1 MKVLVKLALA
11 AVAVGMLGAGAP
23 AQAQEKIKI
32 GIVADFTGPFATS
45 GRQFRNGI
53 ELFLAERGN
62 KVGGREV
69 EIVYRDTAGANPALS
84 RQLTEELIVR
94 ERVSLLGGYY
104 FTPNAAAVAQI
115 ITEAKIPTTVF
126 IAATPSLTRQSPYFV
141 RVGYTSWQSAVIAA
155 QHALKQGK
163 RRAYIAVSDFVPG
176 HDSQE
181 AFKKTFV
188 DGGGQIVGEDRMPL
202 NTNDYSPFVQ
212 RIANAKADSTFMF
225 LPVGPGSIGF
235 IKSYVE
241 RGLLRQGVQLYGTAE
256 TDDLDLPAL
265 GPAAEGILT
274 SFFYANSD
282 PNPVNQKFLAGLNK
296 QFGEAGTPN
305 FGAVTGYDG
314 MQVMYRM
321 IEAQAGRKWDPDAA
335 MQAVKGMKISSP
347 RGPIEIDAET
357 RDIIQTMYIRRV
369 ENKGGKLSNVYI
381 DSYPAVKD
389 PWKVLNK

>member
-1 MKVLVKLALA
+1 MKFVSRVALA
-11 AVAVGMLGAGAP
+11 ALVVGVFGGG

-32 GIVADFTGPFATS
+32 GIVADFTGPYATS
-45 GRQFRNGI
+45 GIQFRNGV

-69 EIVYRDTAGANPALS
+69 EIIYRDTAGANPALS

-104 FTPNAAAVAQI
+104 FTPNAAAVSQI

-155 QHALKQGK
+155 QYALKTGK
-163 RRAYIAVSDFVPG
+163 KRAYIAVSDFAPG

-202 NTNDYSPFVQ
+202 NTNDYAPFVQ
-212 RIANAKADSTFMF
+212 RIANAKADSAFMF

-241 RGLLRQGVQLYGTAE
+241 RGLLRQGVQLFGTAE

-265 GPAAEGILT
+265 GPAAEGIIT
-274 SFFYANSD
+274 SFFYAPGD
-282 PNPVNQKFLAGLNK
+282 PNPVNQKFLAGLK
-296 QFGEAGTPN
+296 KKFGDAGAPN

-314 MQVMYRM
+314 MQVMYKM
-321 IEAQAGRKWDPDAA
+321 IEAQAGKKWDPDAA
-335 MQAVKGMKISSP
+335 VQAAKGLKLASP

-357 RDIIQTMYIRRV
+357 RDIVQTMYIRRV
-369 ENKGGKLSNVYI
+369 ENAGGKLSNVYI